1 MNFKGFCVA
10 VFGVA
15 TIVAGGL
22 MVMSHLIDAGSA
34 WFMGAAGAALVT
46 LATRQPRVF
55 WPKEDQARAGRNLD
69 ESGPNRA
76 P

>member
-1 MNFKGFCVA
+1 
-10 VFGVA
+10 
-15 TIVAGGL
+15 